1 MWSTAL
7 HPHPW
12 PALQWGAVLGAS
24 LGAAILDARSRRIPN
39 VLTLPMLLAGL
50 LVSTAAAGPTG
61 LFESAATCVLLAL
74 PYVVLYA
81 FAGGGAG
88 DAKMMGAI
96 GAWLGL
102 RSGLVAL
109 VTVSIAALA
118 LGAIFAHRAGR
129 GRETLLSVTGTAKA
143 ALFPLFGRGSL
154 RDIRAAL
161 PPVEGAPQ
169 MPYGLAIC
177 AGVFLAAGVSL
188 AWQP

>member
-1 MWSTAL
+1 VWSTAL

-39 VLTLPMLLAGL
+39 VLTLPLFLSGL
-50 LVSTAAAGPTG
+50 VVSGAAAGFVG
-61 LFESAATCVLLAL
+61 VLESLGACVLLAL

-102 RSGLVAL
+102 RSGLIAL
-109 VTVSIAALA
+109 VAVSIAALV
-118 LGAIFAHRAGR
+118 LGAIYARRASR

-143 ALFPLFGRGSL
+143 ALFPLLGRGSL
-154 RDIRAAL
+154 RDVAAAL

-188 AWQP
+188 AWQG